1 VAPNIDPPVD
11 LLFTALRV
19 GKLWLPNRIIMAPMT
34 RGRATPDGVPLPRM
48 ATYYAQR
55 ASAGLLITEA
65 VIISPQAGGWIQ
77 APKIYTPAHVE
88 AWRHVTDAVKA
99 RGGRIF
105 AQLWFVGRVSHP
117 DFIEGRIPFA
127 PSALKANHY
136 VHTPRGKKE
145 CVTPQAMTLEDI
157 RGVER
162 EFSEAAQH
170 AIDAGFDGVQIH
182 AASGYLP
189 DQFLRDYTNRRTDRY
204 GGSIGNRL
212 RFLRETVEGCVR
224 AVGADRVA
232 VRLSTR
238 NKYNDIDD
246 SDPVATFA
254 AAAGA
259 MGEYDLAFLDVMEPL
274 PGHFIHVPGEPILPI
289 IRATFKGPLF
299 TNGGYDRDSAE
310 RVIAAGEAD
319 AVSFGVPYVGNPDLV
334 ERMRAGA
341 TLNASDPETFYVG
354 EDRGY
359 ADYPTM
365 NEGPSPLGAHR
376 ALSLAEASRH

>member
-1 VAPNIDPPVD
+1 VAQNVDPNAK
-11 LLFTALRV
+11 LLLSELRV
-19 GKLWLPNRIIMAPMT
+19 GKILLRNRIIMAPMT
-34 RGRATPDGVPLPRM
+34 RGRATPDGMPLPRM

-77 APKIYTPAHVE
+77 APKIYTPEHVR
-88 AWRHVTDAVKA
+88 AWRQVTDAVKA
-99 RGGRIF
+99 QGGRIF

-117 DFIEGRIPFA
+117 DFIDGRIPWA
-127 PSALKANHY
+127 PSALKAKHH
-136 VHTPRGKKE
+136 VHTPQGKKE

-157 RGVER
+157 RDAER
-162 EFSEAAQH
+162 EFSEAARR

-189 DQFLRDYTNRRTDRY
+189 DQFLRDYTNRRIDMY
-204 GGSIGNRL
+204 GGTIANRL

-224 AVGADRVA
+224 AVGSERVA

-254 AAAGA
+254 AAAAA
-259 MGEYDLAFLDVMEPL
+259 MQDYGLAFLDVMEPL

-289 IRATFKGPLF
+289 MRAEFKGPLF
-299 TNGGYDRDSAE
+299 TNGGYDRDTAE
-310 RVIAAGEAD
+310 QVLAAGQAD
-319 AVSFGVPYVGNPDLV
+319 AVSFGVPYIGNPDLV
-334 ERMRAGA
+334 ERMTAGA
-341 TLNASDPETFYVG
+341 ALNGSDPETFYVG

-365 NEGPSPLGAHR
+365 KQGPSLLGEHR
-376 ALSLAEASRH
+376 SLSLGEASRH